1 MALHYVLFDGTSAFV
16 VDEQDVLTIIAE
28 DKDVRIVYRSI
39 NIDKAFDFA
48 DLINKQNN

>member
-1 MALHYVLFDGTSAFV
+1 MCIFV
-16 VDEQDVLTIIAE
+16 KEIKMWYSRKFLKTLSIIAE

-48 DLINKQNN
+48 DLMNQYNS